1 MDHIAET
8 QIQPSEKGL
17 SPVIYGTPVTQ
28 DEFIPQALS
37 SVDLGRRLTSFD
49 DKLLASRGL
58 QILKETPQ
66 NMWGRVNCLPTATLV
81 AINHLRGQRVFGTGD
96 DAELTLGDFYNAGVL
111 AHLNDREVDGQK
123 QKGFPSFHR
132 VSGETY
138 HPFAIAVARR
148 FGVDGAVVTGFK
160 DVRFIPELI
169 KAGCEVIV
177 SMDNLFIPA
186 ASAPHLDPNVLSVS
200 KHAEI
205 FHRANAKTGDL
216 VFTDVFNARDGR
228 SWDSRNKEVS
238 QDVVNRYLT
247 CPRRGDNSTRAIVLY
262 DATNK
267 NAQSAISSI
276 PGDAQVIVAPHNPIL
291 DYKPGAPLREW
302 NQEIESLWK
311 ENGLTQWELVDFIQ
325 GQKNH

>member
-148 FGVDGAVVTGFK
+148 FGLDGAVVTGFK

-177 SMDNLFIPA
+177 SMDNLFIAA
-186 ASAPHLDPNVLSVS
+186 ASAPHLDPNVFSVS

-205 FHRANAKTGDL
+205 FHRANAKTGNL
-216 VFTDVFNARDGR
+216 VFTDVYNTRDGK
-228 SWDSRNKEVS
+228 SWDSKNKEVP
-238 QDVVNRYLT
+238 QAKVNKYLT

-262 DATNK
+262 DAANR
-267 NAQSAISSI
+267 NAASTISAIA
-276 PGDAQVIVAPHNPIL
+276 GEAQVTAAPHNPIL
-291 DYKPGAPLREW
+291 DYKSGAPLREW
-302 NQEIESLWK
+302 NQEIEYLWK
-311 ENGLTQWELVDFIQ
+311 NKRLSKW
-325 GQKNH
+325 